1 MRSSTLG
8 RHALAAGLALGLLSG
23 CSGAA
28 TTASLPLRGTGA
40 QARAHRTSG
49 SPSAVLYVVTS
60 DATVMLSYPGYESVG
75 TLNPQG
81 FLGFPCAGGPNG
93 NVFLDDGSDVRQYAY
108 GGTNP
113 ISIIALSSNDSSTGC
128 SVDPATGNLALAG
141 VHKTEATIFIYPGGS
156 GRSKSYT
163 DRKLSQFYYCGYDNA
178 GNLFADG
185 LNKHNALVFVELP
198 KGASTFTEIPL
209 SGVVKSPGNVQFD
222 GTYITIRSGVTVFRL
237 KIEGSSAKMRAGRI
251 STSYGPPPRA
261 RGFRAVR
268 SSARKA
274 AAIIPA
280 RG

>member
-1 MRSSTLG
+1 
-8 RHALAAGLALGLLSG
+8 
-23 CSGAA
+23 
-28 TTASLPLRGTGA
+28 
-40 QARAHRTSG
+40 
-49 SPSAVLYVVTS
+49 VLYVVTS

-81 FLGFPCAGGPNG
+81 FLGFPCAGAPNG

-237 KIEGSSAKMRAGRI
+237 KIEGSSAKIAGRTNLNQLWASAPSTWIQGSAIVGSQGGGNHPGQGLGFWNYPAGGKPFMVITTI
-251 STSYGPPPRA
+251 SGSKKDVIVGTTISVAP
-261 RGFRAVR
+261 
-268 SSARKA
+268 SH
-274 AAIIPA
+274 
-280 RG
+280 